1 MTYTIN
7 EIAKMAGVSTRTLR
21 YYDQIKLLEPAGIA
35 KNGYRYYDRGNL
47 LTLQQILFF
56 RELEIPLKEIQR
68 IMSQP
73 NFNLAEALAHHREA
87 LRQRQNRTERLIH
100 TIDQTLCAINRKEK
114 NTMTDKDYFAGFDHS
129 EYEEEARQRWG
140 KTSMYIESQKKWNS
154 YSAEQKE
161 AIKAESRRLTVRM
174 VGKNANTTPDDP
186 DVQAAIGEYLAY
198 LNRYFYTCD
207 ADYLRG
213 LADMWVTDPRFAA
226 NYERVRK
233 GGAAFVREAV
243 HFYCDHFET
252 TNGPK

>member
-1 MTYTIN
+1 
-7 EIAKMAGVSTRTLR
+7 
-21 YYDQIKLLEPAGIA
+21 
-35 KNGYRYYDRGNL
+35 
-47 LTLQQILFF
+47 
-56 RELEIPLKEIQR
+56 
-68 IMSQP
+68 
-73 NFNLAEALAHHREA
+73 
-87 LRQRQNRTERLIH
+87 
-100 TIDQTLCAINRKEK
+100 
-114 NTMTDKDYFAGFDHS
+114 MTDKDYFAGFDHS
-129 EYEEEARQRWG
+129 EYEEEARQHWG

-198 LNRYFYTCD
+198 LNRYFYACD

-233 GGAAFVREAV
+233 GGAAFMREAV